1 MKKYLLMLFCIGF
14 LFAGC
19 NHQSETPE
27 NQPEDFIEAEVTF
40 DACVFDEDEDKI
52 ILTNSEKNYTFIIY
66 LYGNKLEQGEYSVLG
81 SDQETELEGIINKG
95 TSERDVKTTLLI
107 NHTQESFKATGTAE
121 LYKENDIQKSGE
133 TFNFTFNGTLQKN

>member
-1 MKKYLLMLFCIGF
+1 MLFCIGF

-27 NQPEDFIEAEVTF
+27 NQPEDFIETEVTF
-40 DACVFDEDEDKI
+40 DACVFDEGEDKI
-52 ILTNSEKNYTFIIY
+52 ILTNSEKNYTLTVY
-66 LYGNKLEQGEYSVLG
+66 LYENKLAQGEYQVLG
-81 SDQETELEGIINKG
+81 SDQETKLEGTIKKG

-133 TFNFTFNGTLQKN
+133 TFNFTFNGTLQKK